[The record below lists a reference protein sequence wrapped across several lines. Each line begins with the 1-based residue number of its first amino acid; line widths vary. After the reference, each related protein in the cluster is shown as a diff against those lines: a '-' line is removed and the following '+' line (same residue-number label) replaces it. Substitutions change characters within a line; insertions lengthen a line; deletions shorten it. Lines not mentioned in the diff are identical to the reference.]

1 MQALHWY
8 FAICI
13 IIIEKTIVNISYVI
27 VETWNVV
34 IQALDA
40 LGKTR
45 LTNI

>member
-13 IIIEKTIVNISYVI
+13 IETTIVNISYVI

-34 IQALDA
+34 IQTLDA

-45 LTNI
+45 LTDI